1 MNPRGVA
8 AIGVL
13 GVVVP
18 LIGVV
23 QRLAIAPL
31 SRVLPPARSVRLLTL
46 WQLYGSLLA
55 LAILRRLGGATIE
68 LPGRIPAE
76 PGVLVLMN
84 HQSLIDIL
92 ILVCSMRGVYPK
104 IVTRAR
110 YAAGAPTISHMV
122 RLYRYPLVD
131 PANTTEQSIA
141 ALREEAASTA
151 HPLAIY
157 PEGTRTR
164 NGRIGRF
171 KPLGLT
177 TILRARRWQ
186 VYVVVVD
193 GLWKCQRLKD
203 LVGNVSSIRVAA
215 RTNGPYRSPSP
226 SDDPRPFIGEMRSVM
241 TGMLDEIRAHEGAA
255 P

>member
-1 MNPRGVA
+1 MDPRGIA
-8 AIGVL
+8 TLGAL

-18 LIGVV
+18 LFGVV
-23 QRLAIAPL
+23 QRLAVAPL
-31 SRVLPPARSVRLLTL
+31 SRVLPSARSVRLLTR
-46 WQLYGSLLA
+46 WQLFGSMVA
-55 LAILRRLGGATIE
+55 LAILRRLGGATLQ

-84 HQSLIDIL
+84 HQSLIDIP
-92 ILVCSMRGVYPK
+92 ILVGSMRGVYPK

-110 YAAGAPTISHMV
+110 YAARVPAISHMV
-122 RLYRYPLVD
+122 RLYGYPLVD
-131 PANTTEQSIA
+131 PGNTTGQSIA
-141 ALREEAASTA
+141 ALRREAASSA

-171 KPLGLT
+171 KLLGLA
-177 TILRARRWQ
+177 TILGARRWQ

-193 GLWKCQRLKD
+193 GLWKCQRLRD
-203 LVGNVSSIRVAA
+203 LVGNVSSLRVAA
-215 RTNGPYRSPSP
+215 RTVGPYRSPSP
-226 SDDPRPFIGEMRSVM
+226 SDDPRPFIGEMRRVM
-241 TGMLDEIRAHEGAA
+241 AGMLAEMRAPGGAA

>member
-1 MNPRGVA
+1 MKPRGIA
-8 AIGVL
+8 TLGVL

-18 LIGVV
+18 LLGVV
-23 QRLAIAPL
+23 QFLAVAPL

-55 LAILRRLGGATIE
+55 LAILRRLGGATLE

-92 ILVCSMRGVYPK
+92 ILVCSMRGVYPR

-110 YAAGAPTISHMV
+110 YAARVPTISHMV

-131 PANTTEQSIA
+131 PAKTTERSIA
-141 ALREEAASTA
+141 ELREEAASSA

-157 PEGTRTR
+157 PEGTRTKD
-164 NGRIGRF
+164 GQIGRF
-171 KPLGLT
+171 KLLGLT

-203 LVGNVSSIRVAA
+203 LAGNVSSIRVAA
-215 RTNGPYRSPSP
+215 RTMGPYRSPSP
-226 SDDPRPFIGEMRSVM
+226 GDDPRPFIGEMRRVM
-241 TGMLDEIRAHEGAA
+241 TGMLAEMRAPGGAA
-255 P
+255 S

>member
-1 MNPRGVA
+1 M
-8 AIGVL
+8 
-13 GVVVP
+13 P
-18 LIGVV
+18 LLGVV
-23 QRLAIAPL
+23 QRLAVAPL
-31 SRVLPPARSVRLLTL
+31 SRVLPPARSVRLLTR
-46 WQLYGSLLA
+46 WQLFGAMVA
-55 LAILRRLGGATIE
+55 LGILRRLGGATFE

-84 HQSLIDIL
+84 HQSLIDVP
-92 ILVCSMRGVYPK
+92 ILVRSMRGVYPK

-110 YAAGAPTISHMV
+110 YAARVPMISHMV
-122 RLYRYPLVD
+122 RLYGYPLVG
-131 PANTTEQSIA
+131 PANTTERSIA
-141 ALREEAASTA
+141 ALRQEAASSA

-171 KPLGLT
+171 KVLGLA

-193 GLWKCQRLKD
+193 GLWKCRRLKD
-203 LVGNVSSIRVAA
+203 LLGNLSSIRVAA
-215 RTNGPYRSPSP
+215 RTMGPYRSPAP
-226 SDDPRPFIGEMRSVM
+226 GDDPRPFVGEMRRVM
-241 TGMLDEIRAHEGAA
+241 TGMLAEMRTPGGTA